1 VSKPKFKTEQFL
13 VAEGAAV
20 KLRKRPTLTS
30 RICPSD
36 AECEKLLEKHR
47 AEISQ
52 QQELLYAIN
61 RNAVLLVFQGMDTAG
76 KDGAI
81 KHVMSGIA
89 PQGCV
94 VHSFKPPSMEEL
106 GHDFLWR
113 AVLRLPP
120 RGIVG
125 IFNRSHYEE
134 VIVVRVHPEMLAS
147 QHIIR
152 DKSLWRERY
161 RSINDWERHLHSSG
175 TMIIKFFLH
184 LSKDEQ
190 KKRLQE
196 RLEAPTKIW
205 KSSMSDVEERNLWK
219 RYVSAYEKCLTATN
233 TANAP
238 WYVVPADD
246 KENARL
252 IISGIILERLY
263 GLKLKIPD
271 PSAERLR
278 ELEEIRVALR

>member
-13 VAEGAAV
+13 VAEGSAV

-36 AECEKLLEKHR
+36 AECEQLLEKHR

-134 VIVVRVHPEMLAS
+134 VIVVRVHPEMLAT

-219 RYVSAYEKCLTATN
+219 RYVSAYEKCLTATS